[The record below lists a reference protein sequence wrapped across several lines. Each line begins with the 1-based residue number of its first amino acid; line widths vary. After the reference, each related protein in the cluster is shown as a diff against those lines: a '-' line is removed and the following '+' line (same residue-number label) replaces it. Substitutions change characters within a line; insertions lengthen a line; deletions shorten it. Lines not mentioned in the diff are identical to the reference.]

1 MPTRPHGSA
10 FPDFVVRHGRR
21 RAAAALTRMPGH
33 ALSDAEYYAVV
44 DAVERWRAF
53 GMEIVEVFEQQY
65 GRADPAYQ
73 GALRM
78 VVLADQVLRIL
89 RREDDG

>member
-1 MPTRPHGSA
+1 VSG
-10 FPDFVVRHGRR
+10 D
-21 RAAAALTRMPGH
+21 PGGH
-33 ALSDAEYYAVV
+33 VLSWAEYHAVV
-44 DAVERWRAF
+44 DAVRRWRAF
-53 GMEIVEVFEQQY
+53 GMEMAGVYEQQG

-89 RREDDG
+89 GQDQPDEPDLPS

>member
-1 MPTRPHGSA
+1 VSEARGHLLTDPEYRS
-10 FPDFVVRHGRR
+10 VV
-21 RAAAALTRMPGH
+21 AAVRQ
-33 ALSDAEYYAVV
+33 
-44 DAVERWRAF
+44 WRAF
-53 GMEIVEVFEQQY
+53 AMELVDVFEEQY

-89 RREDDG
+89 DKAD

>member
-1 MPTRPHGSA
+1 MSA
-10 FPDFVVRHGRR
+10 ESARHI
-21 RAAAALTRMPGH
+21 
-33 ALSDAEYYAVV
+33 LSEAEYHAVV
-44 DAVERWRAF
+44 DAVQRWRAF
-53 GMEIVEVFEQQY
+53 AMEMAQVFEQQG

-89 RREDDG
+89 GKSG

>member
-1 MPTRPHGSA
+1 M
-10 FPDFVVRHGRR
+10 
-21 RAAAALTRMPGH
+21 
-33 ALSDAEYYAVV
+33 LSDAEYHAVV
-44 DAVERWRAF
+44 DAIQQWRAF
-53 GMEIVEVFEQQY
+53 GMEMVEVFEQQA

-89 RREDDG
+89 AKGG

>member
-1 MPTRPHGSA
+1 MSSE
-10 FPDFVVRHGRR
+10 
-21 RAAAALTRMPGH
+21 AAGH
-33 ALSDAEYYAVV
+33 VLADAEYHAVV
-44 DAVERWRAF
+44 DAVKRWRAF
-53 GMEIVEVFEQQY
+53 SMEIVGVFEEQY

-89 RREDDG
+89 DKSA

>member
-1 MPTRPHGSA
+1 MS
-10 FPDFVVRHGRR
+10 DDS
-21 RAAAALTRMPGH
+21 GH
-33 ALSDAEYYAVV
+33 VLSDAEYHAVV
-44 DAVERWRAF
+44 SAIQQWRAF
-53 GMEIVEVFEQQY
+53 GVEMVEIFERQG

-89 RREDDG
+89 GKSVEA

>member
-1 MPTRPHGSA
+1 MSGERGG
-10 FPDFVVRHGRR
+10 FV
-21 RAAAALTRMPGH
+21 
-33 ALSDAEYYAVV
+33 LSDAEYYAVV
-44 DAVERWRAF
+44 DAVRRWRAF
-53 GMEIVEVFEQQY
+53 GMEMVEVFEQQR

-89 RREDDG
+89 GQGEHASAGE

>member
-1 MPTRPHGSA
+1 MSGT
-10 FPDFVVRHGRR
+10 
-21 RAAAALTRMPGH
+21 GH
-33 ALSDAEYYAVV
+33 VLSDAEYHAVK
-44 DAVERWRAF
+44 DAIRQWRAF
-53 GMEIVEVFEQQY
+53 GMEMAEVFEQQG

-89 RREDDG
+89 DKSG